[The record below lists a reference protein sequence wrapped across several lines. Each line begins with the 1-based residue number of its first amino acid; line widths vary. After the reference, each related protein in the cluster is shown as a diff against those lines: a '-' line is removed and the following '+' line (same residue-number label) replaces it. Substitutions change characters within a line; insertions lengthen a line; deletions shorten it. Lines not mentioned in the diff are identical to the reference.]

1 MKNSEIRLL
10 TLEEL
15 KEKIIT
21 EQDTLQRLKF
31 SHAITPIENPMRIK
45 VTKRLIAQLKTE
57 LNTKQLK
64 WKKTNQQ
71 EILERKE

>member
-15 KEKIIT
+15 KEKVIT

-57 LNTKQLK
+57 LNTKLK
-64 WKKTNQQ
+64 NEKRQTEQTN
-71 EILERKE
+71 KES

>member
-15 KEKIIT
+15 KEKVIT

-57 LNTKQLK
+57 LNTKLQNEK
-64 WKKTNQQ
+64 RQTEQTN
-71 EILERKE
+71 KES

>member
-15 KEKIIT
+15 KEKVIT

-57 LNTKQLK
+57 LNAKQQNEK
-64 WKKTNQQ
+64 RQTEQTN
-71 EILERKE
+71 KES

>member
-10 TLEEL
+10 TVEEL
-15 KEKIIT
+15 KEKVIT

-57 LNTKQLK
+57 LNTKLK
-64 WKKTNQQ
+64 NGKKQTEQTD
-71 EILERKE
+71 KES

>member
-10 TLEEL
+10 TAEEL
-15 KEKIIT
+15 KEKVIT

-57 LNTKQLK
+57 LNTKLK
-64 WKKTNQQ
+64 NGKKQTEQTG
-71 EILERKE
+71 KES

>member
-10 TLEEL
+10 TVEEL
-15 KEKIIT
+15 KEKVIT

-57 LNTKQLK
+57 LNTKQQNGK
-64 WKKTNQQ
+64 RQTEQTD
-71 EILERKE
+71 KES